1 MNRYLIASILIC
13 VACMTINAQKKKAV
27 NDPCKNAMSQA
38 EINLCTRRSYEAANA
53 EMIKVLS
60 LVRKE
65 VSTYEGALEK
75 LETSQLK
82 WVEYRDAACESEAV
96 LYTGGSIRPTILN
109 SCLTSIT
116 TERTKRLKVFLEEK

>member
-1 MNRYLIASILIC
+1 MNRVVICSLLIC
-13 VACMTINAQKKKAV
+13 VAYTSINAQKKKPA

-38 EINLCTRRSYEAANA
+38 EINLCTRRQYEAANA
-53 EMIKVLS
+53 EMIKILS
-60 LVRKE
+60 LVKKE

-75 LETSQLK
+75 LETAQVK

-109 SCLTSIT
+109 SCLTAIT